1 MDLKCMCI
9 YCQKKYWWH
18 WLYGS
23 WIYIYLSIQFLSPLK
38 FRSWQFVFCTTLCN
52 TRLSMTCSGLL
63 VFSRNSGS
71 STDKPFASTWVHSR
85 CLVGSVLLICL
96 AFCVVLWFCVFFAF
110 CLCLVCPMLQVS
122 LNCLFLIAPSVFS
135 NVYLTPWHIDESRV

>member
-1 MDLKCMCI
+1 MDLAI
-9 YCQKKYWWH
+9 QKAKTAGIGFVSCRGKYYNE

-85 CLVGSVLLICL
+85 DR
-96 AFCVVLWFCVFFAF
+96 
-110 CLCLVCPMLQVS
+110 LCIM
-122 LNCLFLIAPSVFS
+122 
-135 NVYLTPWHIDESRV
+135 